1 MTCRDIMTPDP
12 SCCLPSDS
20 VAIAA
25 QIMRRNDV
33 GPVLVVSDHHETRLV
48 GIVTDRDLALKV
60 IADGR
65 DPHTTRVDEVM
76 STNPVSCR
84 PDDSTARALEVMA
97 ENQVRRIPIVDQND
111 RLVGIVAQADVAR
124 NEDEEEVGRMVEQI
138 SEPFGSSSWTEARSS
153 QLASWAPGS
162 SMALGALCM
171 GLGAGLMYVLD
182 PTRGRTRR
190 TRMTEKASSIYNS
203 STDAV
208 SRTGRHLMNQA
219 SGIAASS
226 STKSNWEQDDVPDD
240 KLVARIKSKMGRY
253 VSHPSAVDVTA
264 RNGHVTLN
272 GPILADETRSL
283 IDCVNG
289 VPGVRSVESRLDVH
303 DFAGTHPSLQGGRDL
318 SKYKS
323 GARGASTAGVLALAG
338 TGALLYGMRSGNVRM
353 PSFGNRRE
361 EDAAVRQHP
370 HGETP
375 GY

>member
-33 GPVLVVSDHHETRLV
+33 GPVLVVSDHHENRLV

-84 PDDSTARALEVMA
+84 PDDSTARALELMA
-97 ENQVRRIPIVDQND
+97 ENQVRRVPIVDEND

-124 NEDEEEVGRMVEQI
+124 NEDEQEVGRMVEQI
-138 SEPFGSSSWTEARSS
+138 SEPYGSSSWTETRPS
-153 QLASWAPGS
+153 QLAAWAPGS

-190 TRMTEKASSIYNS
+190 TRMAQKATGLYNS
-203 STDAV
+203 SADAV

-219 SGIAASS
+219 SGLAASAS
-226 STKSNWEQDDVPDD
+226 STKSSWKQDDVPDD
-240 KLVARIKSKMGRY
+240 KIVARIKSKMGRY
-253 VSHPSAVDVTA
+253 VSHPGAVNVTA
-264 RNGHVTLN
+264 RNGHVTLS
-272 GPILADETRSL
+272 GPILADETRAL

-303 DFAGTHPSLQGGRDL
+303 DFAGSHPSLQGGRNL
-318 SKYKS
+318 SRYTCI
-323 GARGASTAGVLALAG
+323 GRHWRPAVWHAVGQR
-338 TGALLYGMRSGNVRM
+338 
-353 PSFGNRRE
+353 P
-361 EDAAVRQHP
+361 AAVIRQ
-370 HGETP
+370 
-375 GY
+375 